1 MARTINRVELLG
13 RVGVEP
19 EMKYT
24 QSGTAVTQLRLAT
37 DRRRQNGDSETDWHG
52 ITCWGKTAE
61 VVNQFVGKGDRIFV
75 AGRLSYSSYET
86 FRRTAPI
93 PHRDPRK
100 RGHLPRLSRK
110 RQRQGRRGRAGRGR
124 ELALLAAART
134 PSSGRSG
141 RSTGPLPHSV

>member
-1 MARTINRVELLG
+1 MARTINRIELLG

-86 FRRTAPI
+86 SDGQRRFRTEIHANEVI
-93 PHRDPRK
+93 FLDS
-100 RGHLPRLSRK
+100 RGNGSGK
-110 RQRQGRRGRAGRGR
+110 GAEVEQA
-124 ELALLAAART
+124 EAE
-134 PSSGRSG
+134 SS
-141 RSTGPLPHSV
+141 PF

>member
-13 RVGVEP
+13 RVGIEP

-24 QSGTAVTQLRLAT
+24 QSGTAVTQLRVAT

-52 ITCWGKTAE
+52 VTCWGKTAE

-86 FRRTAPI
+86 SDGQRRFRTEIHANEVI
-93 PHRDPRK
+93 FLD
-100 RGHLPRLSRK
+100 SRNGSEK
-110 RQRQGRRGRAGRGR
+110 GAEVEQAEGS
-124 ELALLAAART
+124 
-134 PSSGRSG
+134 PF
-141 RSTGPLPHSV
+141 